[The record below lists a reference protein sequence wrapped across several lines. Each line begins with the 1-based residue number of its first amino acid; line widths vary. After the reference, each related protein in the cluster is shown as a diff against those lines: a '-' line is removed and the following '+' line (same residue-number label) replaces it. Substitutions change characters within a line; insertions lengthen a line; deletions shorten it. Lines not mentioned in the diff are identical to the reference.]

1 MTAIYPQATSL
12 TMRLSP
18 KRQAAGPHLTGG
30 ETEAWREEATTHA
43 DATCEQG
50 QDSERGPAASGR
62 AHSWS
67 TEEERDVLVL
77 LPGSLSGQVSD
88 RCRQVKKEDRVT
100 GLGGPDEIIAAS
112 QW

>member
-1 MTAIYPQATSL
+1 
-12 TMRLSP
+12 MRLSP

-77 LPGSLSGQVSD
+77 LPGSLSGQ
-88 RCRQVKKEDRVT
+88 CRAEKTE
-100 GLGGPDEIIAAS
+100 A
-112 QW
+112 